1 MGVAAVHP
9 YHATPLFLPDCRATM
24 PASAFELL
32 GRAFGV
38 ACFGRFAVRLS
49 VCPSVRLSVLAGCRL
64 WPVAGVSKNIFHQLR
79 LKFPACQKKPE
90 SEFRAPTIPISRIF
104 KF

>member
-49 VCPSVRLSVLAGCRL
+49 ILTACRL
-64 WPVAGVSKNIFHQLR
+64 CACAGVAKIIFHQLR
-79 LKFPACQKKPE
+79 LNFLACQKKPE